1 MRIVKC
7 AANIFI
13 RDDTKCF
20 CKTSQNGHL
29 GHLLTFVFSY
39 IFMFMLLTAFMCD
52 YVQQKQK
59 IIMYKKANSYTGT
72 DGKHS

>member
-1 MRIVKC
+1 MGIKDIYLPLYVV
-7 AANIFI
+7 I
-13 RDDTKCF
+13 
-20 CKTSQNGHL
+20 
-29 GHLLTFVFSY
+29 Y